1 MRHKHDINK
10 KYRSSLFLLLLCIG
24 TISPFTKVNAL
35 GNGDLPLAG
44 QDSPDDGLEAEYLII
59 TVESFVE
66 DLQRLANWKSQK
78 GVSAKI
84 ITISEIN
91 KQYSGKDTQ
100 ERMKEC
106 IKDNYENYNTSWVLL
121 AGDDQ
126 NVPSRQA
133 YIPEVFF
140 EYPYDGDTVSCDSYY
155 TDLDNDWDS
164 NDDGFWGDFD
174 HDEFDYHAEIY
185 VGRLTAN
192 DTLEMGSLVNNII
205 SYETAPPEGDW
216 IGRALFGSTI
226 LFYSEDWDDDGEA
239 DYLTG
244 DYNRFNHFIN
254 ETLDTMDVNLT
265 TNFLGEAEGLVPSK
279 YYYDTPVSE
288 NNLVDALDA
297 GNSIGVICGHGSPE
311 LMVRTIFT
319 TDYDGDGLLD
329 RNGSMFDGASAI
341 DVTQGAPLINTQS
354 QLAANQEK
362 LGFYYLGGCSVG
374 TFDDEEG
381 DCLTEFFL
389 KTTAIGCI
397 GGSQVVWG
405 EDEWIER
412 EHGGWY
418 SEGLTYR
425 FWEQFT
431 NTQHP
436 GQALALAKED
446 YVSDLLNSAY
456 DDDSRPYYPSW
467 ENKTLKQFNL
477 FGDPEVPIWLE
488 APKHM
493 NITLIEVENNTL
505 VKAEDNPEA
514 PATDALVTITI
525 EDEIVWEGHL
535 NASGEIMIPYSTLE
549 LTEKNLT
556 VYKEGYLPF
565 QKLVVVQPEDTDGW
579 KIPGFSLD
587 LLILVGVFSSYIL
600 GRKTT
605 KERR

>member
-1 MRHKHDINK
+1 ME
-10 KYRSSLFLLLLCIG
+10 
-24 TISPFTKVNAL
+24 
-35 GNGDLPLAG
+35 NGDQPLAG
-44 QDSPDDGLEAEYLII
+44 QSSLESGSEAEYLII

-84 ITISEIN
+84 ITIKEI
-91 KQYSGKDTQ
+91 KAQYSGRDTQ

-106 IKDNYENYNTSWVLL
+106 IKDYYENYNTSWVLL

-126 NVPSRQA
+126 DVPSRQA
-133 YIPEVFF
+133 YIPE
-140 EYPYDGDTVSCDSYY
+140 YGPQYTGDGDTVSCDSYF
-155 TDLDNDWDS
+155 TDLDNDWDV
-164 NDDGFWGDFD
+164 NDNGIWGELYEDD
-174 HDEFDYHAEIY
+174 FDYHAEIY

-192 DTLEMGSLVNNII
+192 DTLEMGSLVDNIV

-216 IGRALFGSTI
+216 IGRALYGSTI
-226 LFYSEDWDDDGEA
+226 LFFSEDWDGDDQP

-244 DYNRFNHFIN
+244 DYNRFNHFVN

-265 TNFLGEAEGLVPSK
+265 TNFLGEAEGLVPSE

-288 NNLVDALDA
+288 DNLVDALDV
-297 GNSIGVICGHGSPE
+297 GNSIGVICGHGSPAS
-311 LMVRTIFT
+311 MVRSVFT

-329 RNGSMFDGASAI
+329 RNGSIFDDGQTI
-341 DVTQGAPLINTQS
+341 DKTQRYPLINTGS
-354 QLAANQEK
+354 NLAANQEK

-374 TFDDEEG
+374 TFDDEDG

-425 FWEQFT
+425 FWEQFMDT
-431 NTQHP
+431 RRP

-446 YVSDLLNSAY
+446 YVSDLNNPAY
-456 DDDSRPYYPSW
+456 DDTSRPYYPSW

-493 NITLIEVENNTL
+493 DISLIEVENNTL

-514 PATDALVTITI
+514 PATDALVTIT
-525 EDEIVWEGHL
+525 EGDEIMWEGHL
-535 NASGEIMIPYSTLE
+535 NASGELMIPYSTSD

-565 QKLVVVQPEDTDGW
+565 QNLVVVQQEDTDGW
-579 KIPGFSLD
+579 KIPGFSVD
-587 LLILVGVFSSYIL
+587 LLILVGVFSSYYL

-605 KERR
+605 KKERMS